1 MMSKLKAAVLRLAL
15 RFLAWLAVDD
25 VTKTAEMRALAA
37 ERDAAEQAPSTLQ
50 ETRERLSE
58 GKF

>member
-1 MMSKLKAAVLRLAL
+1 MSTCLKRLAL
-15 RFLAWLAVDD
+15 RFLAWLAGDD
-25 VTKTAEMRALAA
+25 VARTAEVRVLAA

>member
-15 RFLAWLAVDD
+15 RFLAWLAADD
-25 VTKTAEMRALAA
+25 IAKTAEVRVLAA

-50 ETRERLSE
+50 ETRERLRE